1 MRTGK
6 FKDFGYNHLQN
17 WKWLISRDS
26 VESSEI
32 QNSCCIMGA
41 LSEMVNALDALNFFS
56 RGEGA

>member
-1 MRTGK
+1 MKGNYVELTA
-6 FKDFGYNHLQN
+6 DFVYPYGNQ
-17 WKWLISRDS
+17 
-26 VESSEI
+26 SSEI